1 MIKQGICPTFIRRG
15 CAGMLLSCALVAT
28 AGASPPTSVSGAVES
43 GGSGLSAYDVELFA
57 TRGQPHAYAQRL
69 GAATTGSGGQFR
81 IDFEMPSDPKSV
93 LYLVARR
100 GPVALATTLVDSP
113 NPMAVAAPRSTARPS
128 RVVINERTT
137 VAVGFALAQFLER
150 GNVAGNV
157 VGMRNGGAMVGDLV
171 EVRTGDIAPVLGLRP
186 NGAQTS
192 TLATF
197 NSLANLVQS
206 CVTERPSCAALLG
219 AAPGSKGRAAPDTLQ
234 AIVNIA
240 RNPWRNVERLYRLST
255 RGPQDYRPAL
265 ASSPDAWTI
274 ALKFLGDGRL
284 NGPGAFEIDAEG
296 NAWLTNN
303 YTPGG
308 PKANVCPGKLVF
320 KFTPTG
326 QTFPGSP
333 YKGGG
338 IQGEGFGIT
347 FDPKGRIWLGNFG
360 FQSPVCAEGP
370 DAASNNSVSLLR
382 ADGVPL
388 SPPKGFTAGRI
399 SWPQGTASDQ
409 RGNIWIANCGNDS
422 VTIYPNGDPK
432 RARNLHGRSLGLDK
446 PFDVA
451 IDGRG
456 RAWVTGNDS
465 ENVAIIDGD
474 RIRQV
479 GGQGFN
485 RPMGIASDSRGNMW
499 IANSALVDVPCPDG
513 GFVGQQYGGSIIL
526 VTKDGTMPPGSPF
539 TGGGVTSPWGVAVD
553 GNDQVWVAN
562 FSNGE
567 GKVGPELMRVSQFC
581 GMRPETCPPGKRTG
595 DPISPATGYT
605 SDGLT
610 RMVAVAVDP
619 SGNLWGSN
627 NWKVVPPANNPGG
640 DSIMIFVGIAAP
652 ILTPVIGPPVPAE

>member
-1 MIKQGICPTFIRRG
+1 MIKSVTHLGFIRRC
-15 CAGMLLSCALVAT
+15 CAGMVLSCALAAT
-28 AGASPPTSVSGAVES
+28 ADASPLTSVNGVVES
-43 GGSGLSAYDVELFA
+43 GDAGLRAYGVELFA
-57 TRGQPHAYAQRL
+57 TRSPPHAYAQRL
-69 GAATTGSGGQFR
+69 GRATTSSVGQFR
-81 IDFEMPSDPKSV
+81 IDFEMPSGSDSV

-100 GPVALATTLVDSP
+100 GPVALASALVASP
-113 NPMAVAAPRSTARPS
+113 NPMAVAAPRSAARPT

-150 GNVAGNV
+150 GNVSGNA
-157 VGMRNGGAMVGDLV
+157 VGVRNGGAMVGDLV
-171 EVRTGDIAPVLGLRP
+171 EVRTGGVAPVLGLRP
-186 NGAQTS
+186 NGSQTS

-206 CVTERPSCAALLG
+206 CVADRRSCAALLD

-240 RNPWRNVERLYRLST
+240 RNPWRNVQLLHRLSM

-265 ASSPDAWTI
+265 ANSPDAWTI

-296 NAWLTNN
+296 NAWVTNN

-308 PKANVCPGKLVF
+308 PKTNVCPGKLVF

-333 YKGGG
+333 YGGGG
-338 IQGEGFGIT
+338 IEGVGFGIT
-347 FDPKGRIWLGNFG
+347 FDPNGRLWLGNFG

-370 DAASNNSVSLLR
+370 DAASNDSVSLLR
-382 ADGVPL
+382 ADGKPL
-388 SPPKGFTAGRI
+388 SPAKGFTAGQI

-479 GGQGFN
+479 GGQGFDQ
-485 RPMGIASDSRGNMW
+485 PMGIASDTQGNMW

-513 GFVGQQYGGSIIL
+513 GFIGQQYGGSIIL
-526 VTKDGTMPPGSPF
+526 VTKDGKMAPGSPF

-562 FSNGE
+562 FSNGQ

-605 SDGLT
+605 SDALT

-619 SGNLWGSN
+619 SGNLWASN

-652 ILTPVIGPPVPAE
+652 ILTPVIGPPVAAE